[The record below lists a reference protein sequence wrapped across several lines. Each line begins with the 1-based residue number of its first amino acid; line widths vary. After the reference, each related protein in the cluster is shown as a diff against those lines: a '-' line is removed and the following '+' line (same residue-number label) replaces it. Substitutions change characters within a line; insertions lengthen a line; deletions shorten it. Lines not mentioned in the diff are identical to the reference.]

1 MVHQALLKRSKG
13 RWLEIGKNSKEI
25 LDKIIS
31 GEFLTYDKWFEFL
44 TWLNHLSSWTCH
56 KIKVNAGSE
65 YLKIDPNA
73 RELDVKSLFPFLG
86 KNFQVSMS
94 MNNVS
99 FIYLILYSIF
109 WQLWS
114 YFVLGQGETQG
125 GWTHILLL
133 VQYSTLLFAC
143 SPHLLVG
150 VNVPDARKS
159 NQSKRPARRR
169 CSIWYMWKV
178 HQRLCTHM
186 HTHEHAHW
194 TSNY

>member
-1 MVHQALLKRSKG
+1 MSNLL
-13 RWLEIGKNSKEI
+13 
-25 LDKIIS
+25 
-31 GEFLTYDKWFEFL
+31 FL
-44 TWLNHLSSWTCH
+44 
-56 KIKVNAGSE
+56 
-65 YLKIDPNA
+65 
-73 RELDVKSLFPFLG
+73 FLG

-114 YFVLGQGETQG
+114 YFVRGQGETQG

-178 HQRLCTHM
+178 HQQLCTHM
-186 HTHEHAHW
+186 HTRACSLNIELLISKNVKKIRMRSVLCISWGSCLMIQINDPMDH
-194 TSNY
+194 NG